1 MTQLAPSP
9 AMPPGP
15 ARVHGGVPADEVTR
29 VRLGA
34 SIDSAPDLL
43 AALAVD
49 PAVTVRAA
57 VALNT
62 ATPVGADRILAR
74 DDDERVRTLLARKLA
89 NLVPDLQNAERD
101 RLQQHAVLVLAELV
115 RDEAMRVRAAIA
127 DVVKDMPQA
136 PRDLILRLA
145 HDSEI
150 PVSEPVTRLS
160 PLLTTEDLLVLLAA
174 APNPATAT
182 AIASR
187 AGLNETVS
195 DAVAATTDAVAIRAL
210 LANHSAAI
218 REATLDALIARAPDQ
233 IDWHAPLVR
242 RPRLSP
248 AAACALSEYV
258 ATHLLHEMASRAD
271 LSPECAGELKRRLE
285 ARLLPSAPLRAV
297 PSPNMDEAMGHAHAL
312 AFRDQLNETTLL
324 GAVQRGEARMATA
337 MLAVA
342 AGVPASVVDRAATLR
357 SAKALV
363 SLVWRAGFSMQVA
376 GPLQSLL
383 ARTSPE
389 AVLRGGPAGAFPLA
403 IDEMRW
409 QIDFLMRMGR

>member
-1 MTQLAPSP
+1 L
-9 AMPPGP
+9 
-15 ARVHGGVPADEVTR
+15 
-29 VRLGA
+29 
-34 SIDSAPDLL
+34 
-43 AALAVD
+43 
-49 PAVTVRAA
+49 
-57 VALNT
+57 
-62 ATPVGADRILAR
+62 
-74 DDDERVRTLLARKLA
+74 
-89 NLVPDLQNAERD
+89 
-101 RLQQHAVLVLAELV
+101 
-115 RDEAMRVRAAIA
+115 DEAVRVRAAIA

-145 HDSEI
+145 YDSEI

-160 PLLTTEDLLVLLAA
+160 PLLTTEDLLTLLAA
-174 APNPATAT
+174 APNRATAT
-182 AIASR
+182 AVASR
-187 AGLNETVS
+187 TGLNETVS
-195 DAVAATTDAVAIRAL
+195 DAVAATTDAAAIRAL

-233 IDWHAPLVR
+233 TDWHAPLVR

-258 ATHLLHEMASRAD
+258 ANHLLDEMASRAD
-271 LSPECAGELKRRLE
+271 LSSECAGELKRRLE
-285 ARLLPSAPLRAV
+285 ERLLPSAPPRAAQ
-297 PSPNMDEAMGHAHAL
+297 PPNMDEAMGHAQAL
-312 AFRDQLNETTLL
+312 AFRDQLSETTLL

-337 MLAVA
+337 ILAVA

-383 ARTSPE
+383 ARTSPDT
-389 AVLRGGPAGAFPLA
+389 VLRGGPSGAFPLA

>member
-9 AMPPGP
+9 ALSP
-15 ARVHGGVPADEVTR
+15 APMRVHGGVPADEVTR

-34 SIDSAPDLL
+34 SIDSSPDLL
-43 AALAVD
+43 AVLAVD

-62 ATPVGADRILAR
+62 AAPVGADRILAR
-74 DDDERVRTLLARKLA
+74 DGDERVRTLLARKLA
-89 NLVPDLQNAERD
+89 NLVPELQNVERD
-101 RLQQHAVLVLAELV
+101 RLQQHALLVLTELV
-115 RDEAMRVRAAIA
+115 RDEAVRVRAAIA
-127 DVVKDMPQA
+127 DVLKDMPGA

-145 HDSEI
+145 YDSEI

-160 PLLTTEDLLVLLAA
+160 PLLTTEDLLTLLAA
-174 APNPATAT
+174 APTLATAT
-182 AIASR
+182 AVASR
-187 AGLNETVS
+187 TGLNETVS
-195 DAVAATTDAVAIRAL
+195 DAVAASADAVAIRTL
-210 LANHSAAI
+210 LTNHSAAI
-218 REATLDALIARAPDQ
+218 REATLDALIARAADQ

-248 AAACALSEYV
+248 TATCALSEYV
-258 ATHLLHEMASRAD
+258 ATHLLDEMASRAD
-271 LSPECAGELKRRLE
+271 LTPECTGELRRRLE
-285 ARLLPSAPLRAV
+285 ERLLPSAPPRPA
-297 PSPNMDEAMGHAHAL
+297 PSPNMEEAMGHAQEL
-312 AFRDQLNETTLL
+312 AFRDQLSETTLL

-383 ARTSPE
+383 ARTPPE

>member
-1 MTQLAPSP
+1 MTGLALS
-9 AMPPGP
+9 ADIALGP
-15 ARVHGGVPADEVTR
+15 VRVHGGVPADEVTR

-34 SIDSAPDLL
+34 SIDSSPDLL

-62 ATPVGADRILAR
+62 AAPAGADRILAR

-89 NLVPDLQNAERD
+89 NLVPELQNAERD
-101 RLQQHAVLVLAELV
+101 RLQQQALHVLTELV
-115 RDEAMRVRAAIA
+115 RDEAVRVRAAIA

-145 HDSEI
+145 HDSEV

-160 PLLTTEDLLVLLAA
+160 PLLTTEDLLGLLAA
-174 APNPATAT
+174 APNRATAT
-182 AIASR
+182 AVASR
-187 AGLNETVS
+187 TGLHETVS
-195 DAVAATTDAVAIRAL
+195 DAVAATTDAAAIRAL

-233 IDWHAPLVR
+233 TDWHAPLIR

-258 ATHLLHEMASRAD
+258 ATQLLDEMASRAD
-271 LSPECAGELKRRLE
+271 LSPDCTGELKRRLE
-285 ARLLPSAPLRAV
+285 VRLLPDASARRATA
-297 PSPNMDEAMGHAHAL
+297 PNMDEAMAQAQAL
-312 AFRDQLNETTLL
+312 AYRDCLNETTVL
-324 GAVQRGEARMATA
+324 GTVQRGEARMATA

-383 ARTSPE
+383 ARTSPDT
-389 AVLRGGPAGAFPLA
+389 VLRSGPDGAFPLS
-403 IDEMRW
+403 IDEMQW